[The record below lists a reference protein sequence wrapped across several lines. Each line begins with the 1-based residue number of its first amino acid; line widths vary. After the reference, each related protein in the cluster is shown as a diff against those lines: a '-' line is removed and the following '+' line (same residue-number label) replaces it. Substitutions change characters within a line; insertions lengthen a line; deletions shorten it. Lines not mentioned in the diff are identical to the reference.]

1 MAHLVICVY
10 CGKKFDRDKLPY
22 QAVSARRYAHI
33 ECFKQE
39 EAKQKKI
46 EQDKTNLEAYIMK
59 LFGETY
65 INARVRKQINT
76 FIQEYDYTYSGIHKA
91 LTYFFEVKGNSI
103 EKANGGIGIVPYVY
117 KDAYNYYYSIWLAN
131 QKNEYVKP
139 EDFVIPVREVHIP
152 VPQRKVKQRK
162 LFTFLDEEVEDE

>member
-1 MAHLVICVY
+1 MAHLVTCVF
-10 CGKKFDRDKLPY
+10 CGKRFDRDKLPY

-39 EAKQKKI
+39 EAKLKKI
-46 EQDKTNLEAYIMK
+46 EQDKANLEAYIMK

-76 FIQEYDYTYSGIHKA
+76 FIQEYDYSYSGIHKA

>member
-1 MAHLVICVY
+1 MAHIVTCTV
-10 CGKKFDRDKLPY
+10 CGKRFDRDKLPF

-46 EQDKTNLEAYIMK
+46 EQDKQKLEQYIMK
-59 LFGETY
+59 LFGEDY
-65 INARVRKQINT
+65 VNARVRKQINT
-76 FIQEYDYTYSGIHKA
+76 FIQEYEYTYSGIHKA

>member
-1 MAHLVICVY
+1 MAHLVTCVY

-59 LFGETY
+59 IFGETY
-65 INARVRKQINT
+65 INDRVRKQINT